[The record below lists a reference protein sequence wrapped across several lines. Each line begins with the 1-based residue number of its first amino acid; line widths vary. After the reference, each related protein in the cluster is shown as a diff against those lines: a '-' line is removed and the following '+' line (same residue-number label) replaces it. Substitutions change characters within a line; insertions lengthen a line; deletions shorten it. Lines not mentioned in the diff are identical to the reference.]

1 MATSPRS
8 VASLLPPLTLFAFFV
23 SAALSRVSVVV
34 MNSAGRERKVLG
46 RGQRLAGVS
55 VAFVGYF
62 SKEGLSLGQG
72 WGQPLT
78 VLSHGGLLAVLHA
91 GAVAGAVVPD
101 AFKV

>member
-23 SAALSRVSVVV
+23 SAALSRVSVVA
-34 MNSAGRERKVLG
+34 MNSAGERKVLG

-62 SKEGLSLGQG
+62 SKERLSPGQG

>member
-23 SAALSRVSVVV
+23 SAALSRASVV

-55 VAFVGYF
+55 VAFVEYF
-62 SKEGLSLGQG
+62 SKEGLSPGQG